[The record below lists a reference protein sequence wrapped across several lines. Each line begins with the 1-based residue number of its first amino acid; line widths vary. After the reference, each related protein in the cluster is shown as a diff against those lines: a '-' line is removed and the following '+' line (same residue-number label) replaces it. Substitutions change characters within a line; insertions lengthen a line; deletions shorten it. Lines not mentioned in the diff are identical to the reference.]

1 MGIHVSSVMT
11 QRIITAL
18 VGLPILLFTIW
29 MGGLWFLAVVI
40 AATAVASWEFYQLA
54 DKASGARPLHWL
66 GILLSIL
73 IICNASAAL
82 EEILI
87 GIGIPV
93 LPGSAIIASATVLPL
108 ILFII
113 KRPSNP
119 LNAWSTTVAGVLY
132 VGFLTSHAVLLRDLD
147 NGRDWLLFALL
158 VTFATDTFAFLIG
171 RQFGRHALAPAL
183 SPNKTWE
190 GSIAGIISASL
201 ASFLL
206 YFWLPLDA
214 PIWLIVGLGGAIS
227 VTGQLGDL
235 VESMLKRRAGISD
248 AGRFLPGH
256 GGVLDRLDS
265 IVFTLPLIYYFI
277 GFFL

>member
-1 MGIHVSSVMT
+1 MT

-29 MGGLWFLAVVI
+29 MGGLWFLGVVI
-40 AATAVASWEFYQLA
+40 AATAIASWEFYQLA
-54 DKASGARPLHWL
+54 DKASDARPLHWL
-66 GILLSIL
+66 GTLLSVL
-73 IICNASAAL
+73 IICHASASLKA
-82 EEILI
+82 ILLNI
-87 GIGIPV
+87 GITI

-108 ILFII
+108 VLFII

-158 VTFATDTFAFLIG
+158 ITFATDTFAFLIG
-171 RQFGRHALAPAL
+171 RQFGRHSLAPAL

-201 ASFLL
+201 AALVLYFLL
-206 YFWLPLDA
+206 PLTF
-214 PIWLIVGLGGAIS
+214 PLWIIVSLAAAIS
-227 VTGQLGDL
+227 VAGQLGDL

-277 GFFL
+277 ALFLT